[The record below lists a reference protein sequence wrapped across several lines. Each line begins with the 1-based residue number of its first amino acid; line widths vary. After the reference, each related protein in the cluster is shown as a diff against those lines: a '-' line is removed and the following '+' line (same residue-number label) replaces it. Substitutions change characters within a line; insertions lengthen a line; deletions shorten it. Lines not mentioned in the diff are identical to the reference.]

1 MGEFG
6 FVVVLVGERVGGGE
20 RRGGEG
26 GGMGWDKKGRENG
39 ERGHC

>member
-6 FVVVLVGERVGGGE
+6 FVVVLVGGERGEEKNGEVGGI
-20 RRGGEG
+20 
-26 GGMGWDKKGRENG
+26 GWDKKGRANG